1 MSDKTRVPQ
10 WIKVIGLIGGGVGAV
25 AATIATGGSALV
37 AVLVGIGAVTSGAS
51 ALYMPAPEPKAK
63 MRKGQLVDKEDP
75 R

>member
-25 AATIATGGSALV
+25 AATIASGGSALV

-51 ALYMPAPEPKAK
+51 ALYMPAPAPKTK
-63 MRKGQLVDKEDP
+63 MRKGQAMDDENPK
-75 R
+75 